1 MYHKILVPLD
11 GSELAEQALVPAA
24 ELARRFDA
32 ELYLVRVFLPPV
44 VSPAAWTSIDM
55 TKIRTEEEKFL
66 RTYLDERKIEGVV
79 CHRLL
84 VEGEAADALMHTAKE
99 QGIDLIVMT
108 SHGRTGFNR
117 WLFGSVAERVVRHA
131 PCPVLTIGPD
141 SLRREPST

>member
-1 MYHKILVPLD
+1 MYSKILVPLD
-11 GSELAEQALVPAA
+11 GSELAEQALAPAG
-24 ELARRFDA
+24 ELARRFGA

-44 VSPAAWTSIDM
+44 ISPAAWTSIDM
-55 TKIRTEEEKFL
+55 TKVRAEEEQFL
-66 RTYLDERKIEGVV
+66 RNYLDEQQVEGVL

-84 VEGEAADALMHTAKE
+84 IEGEAADALMHTAKE

-141 SLRREPST
+141 SLKRAQSA